1 MNKFVDM
8 TGWKMWEHGV
18 INSKLIVVKRAPD
31 RLYPNGRRIVRWEC
45 KCSCGSEKQIIVTA
59 RDLRR
64 GHSKSCGCI
73 RTENVIKKCST
84 HRETDSR
91 LYHIWCGIKSRCLNK
106 NNNKYKNYG
115 GRGITVC
122 DEWLNSYESFRD
134 WAIQHG
140 YSDELSIDRV
150 DVNGNYAPNNCRWVN
165 AFVQANNRTDNFVIE
180 HNNEKHTL
188 HEWALITNISAENI
202 YNRIKHLNWSITDA
216 LTIPV
221 KSIRRNL

>member
-1 MNKFVDM
+1 MGELVDM

-18 INSKLIVVKRAPD
+18 TDSKLIVVKRAQD

-45 KCSCGSEKQIIVTA
+45 KCLCGSGKQIIATA
-59 RDLRR
+59 RDLRC
-64 GHSKSCGCI
+64 GHSKSCGCV

-91 LYHIWCGIKSRCLNK
+91 LYHIWRGIKSRCLNK
-106 NNNKYKNYG
+106 NNKKYENYG
-115 GRGITVC
+115 GRGILIC

-134 WAIQHG
+134 WAMSHG
-140 YSDELSIDRV
+140 YSDELSIDRI
-150 DVNGNYAPNNCRWVN
+150 DVNGNYEPNNCRWVD
-165 AFVQANNRTDNFVIE
+165 AFIQANNRTDNFIIE
-180 HNNEKHTL
+180 YNHEKHTV

-202 YNRIKHLNWSITDA
+202 YNRIKYLNWSTSDA

-221 KSIRRNL
+221 KSTRRNL